1 MWFPKE
7 KEVSA
12 FRMLRRTFHACFAS
26 GQREKK
32 INKNFH
38 PVPPT
43 PTSKMFFVLEFFT
56 LVLQLV
62 FARPLYMSELIGM
75 LSQTTS
81 SGEQENCL
89 KKLGV
94 PNEMTR

>member
-1 MWFPKE
+1 
-7 KEVSA
+7 
-12 FRMLRRTFHACFAS
+12 
-26 GQREKK
+26 
-32 INKNFH
+32 
-38 PVPPT
+38 
-43 PTSKMFFVLEFFT
+43 MFFVLEFFT

>member
-1 MWFPKE
+1 MISQRE
-7 KEVSA
+7 RGECVSYVA
-12 FRMLRRTFHACFAS
+12 PDLPRMLCFRPK
-26 GQREKK
+26 GKK